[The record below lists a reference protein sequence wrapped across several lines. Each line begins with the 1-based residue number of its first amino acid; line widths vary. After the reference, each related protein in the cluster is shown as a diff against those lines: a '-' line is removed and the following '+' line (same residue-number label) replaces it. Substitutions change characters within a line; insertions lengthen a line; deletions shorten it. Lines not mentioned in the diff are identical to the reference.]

1 MPGRPHHSDKW
12 HSCVQ
17 KVMAKGDHDMQSAA
31 AICTQSLQDAGTP
44 IFEGAE
50 SRSLLE
56 IKMLSEFYP
65 QVIADALRA
74 AANPEGINQY
84 TSGGSHAKDAKEV
97 SNSAYQASTKAN
109 EKRGTGQEKADRHSD
124 AAAAHGKAADAHA
137 AASKAAKT
145 SITKDYH
152 NQLAASHRAQAEN
165 HTRAAGIFAGL
176 EGNNL
181 REIRLLGATGQV
193 RTEMVDGREH
203 LVVPVIALM
212 EGVIHAVNA
221 EVPEFVP
228 ASVLTKAAASW
239 VGKPIV
245 VGHPKM
251 NGRQCSASMPGMIEA
266 HGFGTIRSSSMKG
279 NKLTQEVLVDPQR
292 LKTLKQERLLA
303 DLRENKRVEVS
314 VGAFVITN
322 DKNGEWNNK
331 RYAGQW
337 VEATGDHLAFLPG
350 GRGACSIDMGCGAHR
365 AAEGRVYEVTPT
377 ELRLAADGEPDS
389 EEAAELVSYQTL
401 RTLMDQIGNLW
412 DEGSKIVDN
421 LIAEETDDPTE
432 TDAEEEAEEEV
443 EAARVQSL
451 QSLCSS
457 MYGVLSS
464 VMSVCS
470 GLLMPD
476 TNGSP
481 VRYMAGKTI
490 DCPTCDGTGEVEGK
504 NGKMVDCPTCDGT
517 GKMMRTAEAALKALI
532 GARHSTK
539 DTKIIQGVHDHA
551 VALGAACDRSNFKT
565 MSGSCG
571 CKKEEPQTLETIRH
585 EGGRWNVY
593 SQDGTRRL
601 ASHMTKEGAEEQQ
614 KAIQRSLERQNVS

>member
-221 EVPEFVP
+221 EVPEFGLCADEGRSLVGREAYRRRASEDERP
-228 ASVLTKAAASW
+228 AMLGLDAW
-239 VGKPIV
+239 
-245 VGHPKM
+245 
-251 NGRQCSASMPGMIEA
+251 
-266 HGFGTIRSSSMKG
+266 
-279 NKLTQEVLVDPQR
+279 D
-292 LKTLKQERLLA
+292 
-303 DLRENKRVEVS
+303 D
-314 VGAFVITN
+314 
-322 DKNGEWNNK
+322 
-331 RYAGQW
+331 
-337 VEATGDHLAFLPG
+337 
-350 GRGACSIDMGCGAHR
+350 RGAR
-365 AAEGRVYEVTPT
+365 
-377 ELRLAADGEPDS
+377 LRHHS
-389 EEAAELVSYQTL
+389 LVV
-401 RTLMDQIGNLW
+401 
-412 DEGSKIVDN
+412 DEGQQ
-421 LIAEETDDPTE
+421 
-432 TDAEEEAEEEV
+432 TDA
-443 EAARVQSL
+443 
-451 QSLCSS
+451 
-457 MYGVLSS
+457 G
-464 VMSVCS
+464 
-470 GLLMPD
+470 
-476 TNGSP
+476 
-481 VRYMAGKTI
+481 
-490 DCPTCDGTGEVEGK
+490 
-504 NGKMVDCPTCDGT
+504 
-517 GKMMRTAEAALKALI
+517 
-532 GARHSTK
+532 GARRPAAPEDAQTG
-539 DTKIIQGVHDHA
+539 T
-551 VALGAACDRSNFKT
+551 VACRPPR
-565 MSGSCG
+565 
-571 CKKEEPQTLETIRH
+571 E
-585 EGGRWNVY
+585 
-593 SQDGTRRL
+593 
-601 ASHMTKEGAEEQQ
+601 
-614 KAIQRSLERQNVS
+614 